1 VGKGLGIFQAG
12 LIGTPL
18 PTVYL
23 EKSGR
28 HGKTLEFVGKGLGI
42 FQAGLIGT
50 PLPTVYLEK

>member
-50 PLPTVYLEK
+50 PLPTVYL